1 MAQVVLIAHNLRS
14 AHNVGSLLRT
24 ADGLGVMQVYLTG
37 YTPYPLTQSDDRM
50 PHIAAKVAKNIS
62 KTALG
67 AEETVDWQH
76 GDDVMAIIDKLRS
89 DSFVVCA
96 LEQADGSISIRD
108 YTTPDKVAVLV
119 GREVEGVEP
128 EVLAVCDVILEI
140 PMVGKKESFN
150 VAQAA
155 AMALYQLTKR

>member
-14 AHNVGSLLRT
+14 
-24 ADGLGVMQVYLTG
+24 LTG